1 MQQPVEVLKKYSA
14 IVQMSLSR
22 YAGQMNVQGH
32 VLTEREARSLKPH
45 PTDKGA
51 MQYKLKGRLTRKFIP
66 LVASVSIAGLTVKKV
81 RKVRKNKGMKRG
93 PRPKLVS
100 PGSLGL
106 KSLFKHV
113 KAGPKVSTRG
123 IAVPTG
129 FLNTKRRVI
138 MMTGQ
143 GKYIAKTSTGEKVY
157 NPKAKFH
164 KSPGG
169 TERSTKYL
177 KNLMDIPQAIRPK
190 FDRKERSNILK
201 KRGTYAPRVRG
212 VRVLPVKRKSYISE
226 MFEGYPAKRA

>member
-1 MQQPVEVLKKYSA
+1 MDWNLPNPHLRK
-14 IVQMSLSR
+14 
-22 YAGQMNVQGH
+22 
-32 VLTEREARSLKPH
+32 TRS
-45 PTDKGA
+45 
-51 MQYKLKGRLTRKFIP
+51 
-66 LVASVSIAGLTVKKV
+66 
-81 RKVRKNKGMKRG
+81 NKGVKRG
-93 PRPKLVS
+93 PRVKLVS

-138 MMTGQ
+138 LMTGQ
-143 GKYIAKTSTGEKVY
+143 GKYISKTSKGTTVY

-177 KNLMDIPQAIRPK
+177 KNLMDIPLAIRPK

-201 KRGTYAPRVRG
+201 MRGPYKPRERG
-212 VRVLPVKRKSYISE
+212 VRVLPVKRAAHLTE
-226 MFEGYPAKRA
+226 LFEGYPAKRGRGRPRKVAQWNLPNPHLRRERKNKGTKRGPRKAKSPFAKLMASLN

>member
-1 MQQPVEVLKKYSA
+1 MDWNLPNPHLRKTRSN
-14 IVQMSLSR
+14 
-22 YAGQMNVQGH
+22 AG
-32 VLTEREARSLKPH
+32 K
-45 PTDKGA
+45 
-51 MQYKLKGRLTRKFIP
+51 
-66 LVASVSIAGLTVKKV
+66 
-81 RKVRKNKGMKRG
+81 KRG
-93 PRPKLVS
+93 PRVKLVS

-138 MMTGQ
+138 LMTGQ
-143 GKYIAKTSTGEKVY
+143 GKYISKTSKGGAVY

-201 KRGTYAPRVRG
+201 QRGPYKPRVRG
-212 VRVLPVKRKSYISE
+212 VRVLPVKRAAYITE
-226 MFEGYPAKRA
+226 MFEGHPAKRGPGRPRKHLVSPGPRIGLAGMKIVPGRKTRKNKGVKRGSRKTSLARLFA

>member
-1 MQQPVEVLKKYSA
+1 MNWNLPNPHLRKTRSN
-14 IVQMSLSR
+14 
-22 YAGQMNVQGH
+22 AG
-32 VLTEREARSLKPH
+32 K
-45 PTDKGA
+45 
-51 MQYKLKGRLTRKFIP
+51 
-66 LVASVSIAGLTVKKV
+66 
-81 RKVRKNKGMKRG
+81 KRG
-93 PRPKLVS
+93 PRVQRLVS

-138 MMTGQ
+138 LMTGQ
-143 GKYIAKTSTGEKVY
+143 GKYISKTSKGGAVY

-177 KNLMDIPQAIRPK
+177 KNLMDIPLAIRPK

-212 VRVLPVKRKSYISE
+212 VRVLPVKRAAHLTE
-226 MFEGYPAKRA
+226 LFEGYPAKRGRGRPHKVAQWNLPNPMGAGLRRVRKNKGAKRGPRKAKSPFAKLMASLN

>member
-1 MQQPVEVLKKYSA
+1 
-14 IVQMSLSR
+14 
-22 YAGQMNVQGH
+22 MNWN
-32 VLTEREARSLKPH
+32 LPNPH
-45 PTDKGA
+45 
-51 MQYKLKGRLTRKFIP
+51 LRK
-66 LVASVSIAGLTVKKV
+66 T
-81 RKVRKNKGMKRG
+81 RKNKGTKRG
-93 PRPKLVS
+93 PRKVVRLVS

-138 MMTGQ
+138 LMTGQ
-143 GKYIAKTSTGEKVY
+143 GKYISKTAKGVTY

-177 KNLMDIPQAIRPK
+177 KNLMDIPLAIRPK

-201 KRGTYAPRVRG
+201 KRAPYAARVRG
-212 VRVLPVKRKSYISE
+212 VRVLPVKRAGYLTE
-226 MFEGYPAKRA
+226 MFEGYPAKRGRGRPRTSLIGLAGMKIVGQRKTRKNKGTKRGPRKAKNPFAKLMASLN

>member
-1 MQQPVEVLKKYSA
+1 
-14 IVQMSLSR
+14 
-22 YAGQMNVQGH
+22 MNWN
-32 VLTEREARSLKPH
+32 LPNPH
-45 PTDKGA
+45 
-51 MQYKLKGRLTRKFIP
+51 LRK
-66 LVASVSIAGLTVKKV
+66 T
-81 RKVRKNKGMKRG
+81 RKNKGTKRG
-93 PRPKLVS
+93 PRAAKLVAKLVS

-138 MMTGQ
+138 LMTGQ
-143 GKYIAKTSTGEKVY
+143 GKFISKTAKGVTY

-177 KNLMDIPQAIRPK
+177 KNLMDIPLAIRPK

-201 KRGTYAPRVRG
+201 KRGPYAARVRG
-212 VRVLPVKRKSYISE
+212 VRVLPVKRSGYLTE
-226 MFEGYPAKRA
+226 LFEGYPAKRGRGRPRKVRTPGPGPVMRRFLATRARKAKLSKKRAAKKSPFAKLMASLN

>member
-1 MQQPVEVLKKYSA
+1 MEV
-14 IVQMSLSR
+14 R
-22 YAGQMNVQGH
+22 
-32 VLTEREARSLKPH
+32 T
-45 PTDKGA
+45 
-51 MQYKLKGRLTRKFIP
+51 
-66 LVASVSIAGLTVKKV
+66 
-81 RKVRKNKGMKRG
+81 RKVRSNKGKKRG

-169 TERSTKYL
+169 TERATKYL

-190 FDRKERSNILK
+190 FNRKERSNILK
-201 KRGTYAPRVRG
+201 KRGPYAARVRG
-212 VRVLPVKRKSYISE
+212 VRVLPVKRKAYISE
-226 MFEGYPAKRA
+226 MFEGYPAKRGRGRPRRRLVSPGGNMGLAALFGGKAVRKTRKNKGVKRA

>member
-1 MQQPVEVLKKYSA
+1 
-14 IVQMSLSR
+14 
-22 YAGQMNVQGH
+22 MNWN
-32 VLTEREARSLKPH
+32 LPNPH
-45 PTDKGA
+45 
-51 MQYKLKGRLTRKFIP
+51 LRK
-66 LVASVSIAGLTVKKV
+66 T
-81 RKVRKNKGMKRG
+81 RKNKGTKRG
-93 PRPKLVS
+93 PRKTVKLVS

-143 GKYIAKTSTGEKVY
+143 GKYISKTAKGVTY

-177 KNLMDIPQAIRPK
+177 KNLMDIPLAIRPK

-201 KRGTYAPRVRG
+201 KRAPYAARVRG
-212 VRVLPVKRKSYISE
+212 VRVLPVKRAGYLTE
-226 MFEGYPAKRA
+226 MFEGYPAKRGRGRPRTSLIGLAGMKIVGQRKTRKNKGAKRGPRKAKNPFAKLMASLN

>member
-1 MQQPVEVLKKYSA
+1 
-14 IVQMSLSR
+14 
-22 YAGQMNVQGH
+22 MNWN
-32 VLTEREARSLKPH
+32 LPNPH
-45 PTDKGA
+45 
-51 MQYKLKGRLTRKFIP
+51 LRK
-66 LVASVSIAGLTVKKV
+66 T
-81 RKVRKNKGMKRG
+81 RKNKGTTRG
-93 PRPKLVS
+93 PRKMVRLVS

-138 MMTGQ
+138 LMTGQ
-143 GKYIAKTSTGEKVY
+143 GKYISKTAKGVTY
-157 NPKAKFH
+157 NPKAKYH

-177 KNLMDIPQAIRPK
+177 KNLMDIPLAIRPK

-201 KRGTYAPRVRG
+201 KRAPYAARVRG
-212 VRVLPVKRKSYISE
+212 VRVLPVKRSGYLTE
-226 MFEGYPAKRA
+226 LFEGYPAKRGPGRPRKVRSPGPGPVMRRFLATRARKAKLAKKRASKKSPFAKLMASLN

>member
-1 MQQPVEVLKKYSA
+1 
-14 IVQMSLSR
+14 
-22 YAGQMNVQGH
+22 MNWN
-32 VLTEREARSLKPH
+32 LPNPH
-45 PTDKGA
+45 LR
-51 MQYKLKGRLTRKFIP
+51 KL
-66 LVASVSIAGLTVKKV
+66 
-81 RKVRKNKGMKRG
+81 RKNKGTKRG
-93 PRPKLVS
+93 PRVQRLVS

-138 MMTGQ
+138 LMTGQ
-143 GKYIAKTSTGEKVY
+143 GKYVSKTSKGGVVY

-177 KNLMDIPQAIRPK
+177 KNLMDIPLAIRPK

-201 KRGTYAPRVRG
+201 KRAPYAARVRG
-212 VRVLPVKRKSYISE
+212 VRVLPVKRAGYLTE
-226 MFEGYPAKRA
+226 LFEGYPAKRGPGRPRKVRTPGPGPVMRRFLATRARKSKLAKKRAAKKSPFAKLMASLN

>member
-1 MQQPVEVLKKYSA
+1 
-14 IVQMSLSR
+14 
-22 YAGQMNVQGH
+22 MN
-32 VLTEREARSLKPH
+32 LRKTRS
-45 PTDKGA
+45 
-51 MQYKLKGRLTRKFIP
+51 
-66 LVASVSIAGLTVKKV
+66 
-81 RKVRKNKGMKRG
+81 NKGSKRG
-93 PRPKLVS
+93 PRKLVS

-138 MMTGQ
+138 LMTGQ
-143 GKYIAKTSTGEKVY
+143 GKYISKTSKGGAVY

-177 KNLMDIPQAIRPK
+177 KNLMDIPLAIRPK
-190 FDRKERSNILK
+190 FNRKERSNILK
-201 KRGTYAPRVRG
+201 QRGPYKPRERG
-212 VRVLPVKRKSYISE
+212 VRVLPMKRKGYLTE
-226 MFEGYPAKRA
+226 LFEGHPAKRGRGRPRRHLVSPGGNMGLAALFGGKAVRKTRKNKGGKRA

>member
-1 MQQPVEVLKKYSA
+1 
-14 IVQMSLSR
+14 
-22 YAGQMNVQGH
+22 MNWN
-32 VLTEREARSLKPH
+32 LPNPH
-45 PTDKGA
+45 
-51 MQYKLKGRLTRKFIP
+51 LRK
-66 LVASVSIAGLTVKKV
+66 T
-81 RKVRKNKGMKRG
+81 RKNKGTKRG
-93 PRPKLVS
+93 PRKVVRLVS

-138 MMTGQ
+138 LMTGQ
-143 GKYIAKTSTGEKVY
+143 GKYISKTAKGVTY

-177 KNLMDIPQAIRPK
+177 KNLMDIPLAIRPK

-201 KRGTYAPRVRG
+201 KRAPYAARVRG
-212 VRVLPVKRKSYISE
+212 VRVLPVKRAGYLTE
-226 MFEGYPAKRA
+226 LFEGYPAKRGRGRPRKVRTPGPGPVMRRFLATRARKAKLAKKRASKKSPFAKLIASLN